1 MNAGA
6 KMSKKEKDLLEDMNS
21 FEFGQRLTDAMSA
34 TDDTVSSLVVKT
46 GIPNSTIRS
55 YLKGDSV
62 PGILQLKKLAAG
74 MGIKAGWLI
83 GDEDGQPV
91 SRSDADALEKDL
103 ELLNSMFRY
112 MTPGQRARIL
122 KRVLNSVSS
131 QLDKEVGRSREGE

>member
-1 MNAGA
+1 
-6 KMSKKEKDLLEDMNS
+6 MSKSEKDLLEDMNA
-21 FEFGQRLTDAMSA
+21 FEFGRRLTDAMSA

-62 PGILQLKKLAAG
+62 PGILQLKKLASG
-74 MGIKAGWLI
+74 MGIKAGWLL
-83 GDEDGQPV
+83 GDEDGQPAL
-91 SRSDADALEKDL
+91 RSDADALEKDL

-122 KRVLNSVSS
+122 KRVLNSISG
-131 QLDKEVGRSREGE
+131 QLDKDFDGSR